1 MPLRERPELLCS
13 QVKLW
18 SPGARHFSEA
28 SDSGEGGQGDTSKPD
43 TTVSGGRGG
52 HLFGTIDYKFK
63 GENVYF
69 CI

>member
-1 MPLRERPELLCS
+1 M
-13 QVKLW
+13 
-18 SPGARHFSEA
+18 RHFSEA

-43 TTVSGGRGG
+43 TTASGGRGG

-69 CI
+69 CIYQE